1 MTQVAGSIVTIDLNT
16 APTAQEA
23 LAQYDRERGLEPRIV
38 MPTYNTMM
46 TERRIMSSRV
56 SAKPRT
62 TGKWPWSS
70 RSTYVSIVLA
80 FWL

>member
-23 LAQYDRERGLEPRIV
+23 LAQYDREHGLEPRIV

-46 TERRIMSSRV
+46 TERRNE
-56 SAKPRT
+56 AKNGQPVRAGFDRDT
-62 TGKWPWSS
+62 ISP
-70 RSTYVSIVLA
+70 
-80 FWL
+80 